1 MANRAITPVV
11 CVGALHVDAKARVI
25 GQLVAGTSN
34 PAEVVRTPGGVA
46 ANIAR
51 SLVRLDVP
59 VSLISIVGDD
69 DAGHRLLARLAA
81 EGVDVDEVVVTSDA
95 STATYTAVLQRSG
108 ELAFGI
114 ADMEIYE
121 RLNGALLAPLAHRHP
136 TALWCVDA
144 NTAPSGLAA
153 IAAASDRLV
162 LEPVSV
168 AKAPRLLPVLAG
180 AAVFPDAAE
189 AQALTGIADPVAAA
203 RRLVTAGAG
212 LAVVSRGAQG
222 VVVANGDGAKPR
234 AAMPVQAVVDVT
246 GAGDALVAGYVAA
259 LAHRAD
265 DPVGWGLAAASL
277 AVETVETV
285 PDGLSVE
292 AVLAR
297 LD

>member
-1 MANRAITPVV
+1 M
-11 CVGALHVDAKARVI
+11 DAKARVI
-25 GQLVAGTSN
+25 GRLVPGTSN
-34 PAEVVRTPGGVA
+34 PAEVVRTTGGVA

-51 SLVRLDVP
+51 SLARLEVP
-59 VSLISIVGDD
+59 VALVSIVGDD

-81 EGVDVDEVVVTSDA
+81 EGVDVEEVVVTSAA

-121 RLNGALLAPLAHRHP
+121 RLNGALLAPVVRRHP

-153 IAAASDRLV
+153 IAAVSDRLV

-168 AKAPRLLPVLAG
+168 AKAPRLLSILSG
-180 AAVFPDAAE
+180 TAVFPDAAE
-189 AQALTGIADPVAAA
+189 AQAMTGLADPIAAA
-203 RRLVTAGAG
+203 QRLVTAGAG

-222 VVVANGDGAKPR
+222 VVVADREGTTPR
-234 AAMPVQAVVDVT
+234 AALPVQAVVDVT

-259 LAHRAD
+259 LAHGAS

-285 PDGLSVE
+285 PEGLSVA
-292 AVLAR
+292 AVKAR
-297 LD
+297 LA